1 MSRAH
6 RTLARGSITLL
17 LVFAVMFGLFLVLV
31 QFLQTVLGYSAR
43 RASAGLLP
51 MVFVLGWRTSM
62 WVGVAMVGVAVAVA
76 VLSVRGPKSDEQ
88 VGSTDALE
96 LVDAVS
102 ARG

>member
-62 WVGVAMVGVAVAVA
+62 WVGVAMVGVAVAV
-76 VLSVRGPKSDEQ
+76 LSVRGPKSDEQ